1 MPQSSAAE
9 LSTHFHDLLDEL
21 NLGVQAGRKRKIIG
35 PLGPYLRAAQW
46 FPLGIDPFADLEG
59 VLYDGMEAEFSE
71 LRDEDPVQPKD
82 DENGRE
88 MERRVQHYKNW
99 VKLVPTFSDTISGFE
114 KDPVAMDN
122 FIHTLVSAA
131 SDARSDDT
139 GSLMREGLEYML
151 LDPESSSFNP
161 PLLKKHGKACRGWN
175 HPQTARL
182 LCPVRRLEEFD
193 ADPQAFMDGVKEG
206 RIRITASKLPS
217 FIYDEAIALSPNGRK
232 GTKTPKGRIHGMT
245 TPTPHAIAYA
255 AVQAYFQLSSATQWC
270 KIINEFDLVE
280 LYDRIL
286 TMFKDDGAGAS
297 WIKETIEHWKVETPG
312 LLQQGRTQARTN
324 EGGNSNEDSED
335 DMDGFFD
342 SDEPAVPR
350 GNGPAAHS
358 NTPSGS
364 TATGE
369 GDGTEERQGPSSNGH
384 GHPSSATGPGPGGA
398 HNNNES
404 SGVRSTN
411 GHQDSG
417 THQNGSEQARENL
430 DTSGNVQSTNGQLDD
445 SGTQQNGNE
454 GPAQHSDS
462 QPTGKRARKAPTRS
476 KARAP
481 KRGHR

>member
-1 MPQSSAAE
+1 
-9 LSTHFHDLLDEL
+9 
-21 NLGVQAGRKRKIIG
+21 
-35 PLGPYLRAAQW
+35 LGPYLRAARW

-71 LRDEDPVQPKD
+71 LRDEDPIQPED

-99 VKLVPTFSDTISGFE
+99 VKLIPTFSDTISGFE
-114 KDPVAMDN
+114 KDPAAMDN
-122 FIHTLVSAA
+122 FIHALVSAA

-182 LCPVRRLEEFD
+182 LCPVRRLDEFD

-217 FIYDEAIALSPNGRK
+217 FIYDEAMYDGTRKSMGCLRGYYLKRVFRHIFTGPSSALSPNGRK

-245 TPTPHAIAYA
+245 IPTPHAIAYA

-270 KIINEFDLVE
+270 KIIDEFDLVE

-297 WIKETIEHWKVETPG
+297 WIKETIEHWKV
-312 LLQQGRTQARTN
+312 
-324 EGGNSNEDSED
+324 
-335 DMDGFFD
+335 
-342 SDEPAVPR
+342 
-350 GNGPAAHS
+350 
-358 NTPSGS
+358 
-364 TATGE
+364 
-369 GDGTEERQGPSSNGH
+369 
-384 GHPSSATGPGPGGA
+384 
-398 HNNNES
+398 
-404 SGVRSTN
+404 
-411 GHQDSG
+411 
-417 THQNGSEQARENL
+417 
-430 DTSGNVQSTNGQLDD
+430 
-445 SGTQQNGNE
+445 
-454 GPAQHSDS
+454 
-462 QPTGKRARKAPTRS
+462 
-476 KARAP
+476 
-481 KRGHR
+481 